1 MTQATDSN
9 TTELSV
15 IILVSGYFEPIQEL
29 YDSYKKEIAATGLRH
44 EIIFT
49 LDGPHPEALKQLKQ
63 LQQQSPIQIITLSKR
78 FGETTALNA
87 AFHESEGD
95 IILTLPAHKQIE
107 EGHISSILEQLEDND
122 MVIVRR
128 WPRKDSFIN
137 RLQTRLFNALLGTFS
152 DIKIRDAG
160 CGIRAFKRYILDEVQ
175 LYGDMFRF
183 FPIMANRQGFRITEV
198 DAPQNK
204 SDTHRKL
211 YSPGIY
217 IRRVLDILSI
227 LFLSKFL
234 KKPLRFFGLIG
245 ITLSTAG
252 LFITG
257 YLIVERLFFE
267 VALSDR
273 PALFLASLLIV
284 LGIQIIA
291 VGLIGE
297 LLVFTHAKDLKEYRI
312 RKIIN

>member
-15 IILVSGYFEPIQEL
+15 IILISGFFEPIQEL
-29 YDSYKKEIAATGLRH
+29 YDSYKKEIASTGLRH
-44 EIIFT
+44 EIIFA
-49 LDGPHPEALKQLKQ
+49 LDGPHPDALKQLKQ

-87 AFHESEGD
+87 AFHESKGD
-95 IILTLPAHKQIE
+95 MILTLPAHRQIE
-107 EGHISSILEQLEDND
+107 EGHIASIIEQLEDND

-128 WPRKDSFIN
+128 WPRKDSIVN

-183 FPIMANRQGFRITEV
+183 FPIMANRQGFRIIEV

-245 ITLSTAG
+245 ITLSTTG
-252 LFITG
+252 LLITG
-257 YLIVERLFFE
+257 YLITERLFFE

>member
-1 MTQATDSN
+1 MTQATDSSAI
-9 TTELSV
+9 ELSV
-15 IILVSGYFEPIQEL
+15 VILISGYFEPIQDL
-29 YDSYKKEIAATGLRH
+29 YDFYHKEITATGLHH

-49 LDGPHPEALKQLKQ
+49 LDGPHPEALEQLKQ
-63 LQQQSPIQIITLSKR
+63 LQQESPIQVITLSKR

-87 AFHESEGD
+87 AFHEATGD
-95 IILTLPAHKQIE
+95 TILTLPAHRQIE
-107 EGHISSILEQLEDND
+107 EGHIASIIDQLEDND

-128 WPRKDSFIN
+128 WPRKDSTLN
-137 RLQTRLFNALLGTFS
+137 RLQTRLFNSLLGTFS
-152 DIKIRDAG
+152 DIKIRDVG

-175 LYGDMFRF
+175 LYGDMYRF
-183 FPIMANRQGFRITEV
+183 FPIMANRQGFRISEV
-198 DAPQNK
+198 DAPQNNN
-204 SDTHRKL
+204 DTHRKL
-211 YSPGIY
+211 HPPGIY
-217 IRRVLDILSI
+217 IRRVLDVLSI

-245 ITLSTAG
+245 VTLSTLG

-257 YLIVERLFFE
+257 YLIVERLFFD

-273 PALFLASLLIV
+273 PALFLATLLIV